1 MTKYFV
7 NRRKGQDRRL
17 DEDRCKDV
25 PVDLFHRK
33 RRKST
38 DRRSTDRDLSDD
50 YYAYMT
56 PEEAAKQESEVEA
69 IESQDTQT
77 ESKNLLS

>member
-56 PEEAAKQESEVEA
+56 PEDAAEQDNEIEAS
-69 IESQDTQT
+69 ESQDVQGENKT
-77 ESKNLLS
+77 LLS